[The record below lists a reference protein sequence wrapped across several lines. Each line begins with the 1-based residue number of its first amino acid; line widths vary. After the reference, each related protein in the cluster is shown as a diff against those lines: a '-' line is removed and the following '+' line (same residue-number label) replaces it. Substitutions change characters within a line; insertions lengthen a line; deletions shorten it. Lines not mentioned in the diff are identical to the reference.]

1 MLSPLPEM
9 ANPRRLCDAGKSF
22 EGSLALSSFERLA
35 SLLASP
41 AGELSYEL
49 HFDRGEKGRA
59 QITGHIK
66 ATVQVVCQRCM
77 EAMTYPVDTP
87 LSLALVS
94 GPDEAERLPEAFDP
108 VLIED
113 EKPVR
118 LADLLEDELLL
129 ALPAAPVHP
138 VEACAVRPED
148 FSSMPAAD
156 EVAEAEEAA
165 DKANPF
171 AVLAGLKPDKTEH

>member
-1 MLSPLPEM
+1 LPEM
-9 ANPRRLCDAGKSF
+9 ANPRRLCDLGKSF

-35 SLLASP
+35 PLLASP
-41 AGELSYEL
+41 VGEVVYEL

-59 QITGHIK
+59 QITGHIQ

-77 EAMTYPVDTP
+77 EAMSYPVDMA

-94 GPDEAERLPEAFDP
+94 GPDEAERLTDEFDP

-113 EKPVR
+113 DEPIR
-118 LADLLEDELLL
+118 LTDLLEDELLL
-129 ALPAAPVHP
+129 ALPVAPLHP

-148 FSSMPAAD
+148 FSS
-156 EVAEAEEAA
+156 EAEAEADAEA
-165 DKANPF
+165 DGTEKVNPF
-171 AVLAGLKPDKTEH
+171 AVLAGLKSDKTEH